1 MLKDKLSVSV
11 QVGRKIA
18 SDATKMAKTTSVK
31 ALDTTKT
38 VSKVAVNSTVK
49 ATKASTK
56 FVADQAGKIPEIGGD
71 R

>member
-31 ALDTTKT
+31 AASTTKT
-38 VSKVAVNSTVK
+38 ASVMVVTTTVK
-49 ATKASTK
+49 ATTASTK
-56 FVADQAGKIPEIGGD
+56 FVADQAGKIPEIGGE

>member
-1 MLKDKLSVSV
+1 MLKDKMSASV
-11 QVGRKIA
+11 QTGKRIA
-18 SDATKMAKTTSVK
+18 FRTAHTTKAASVK
-31 ALDTTKT
+31 
-38 VSKVAVNSTVK
+38 VVNTTVK